1 MSHKNKKFYNE
12 QHDTPTV
19 NETPVDEVSTE
30 TPVVEVS
37 TVEQPLNAVEPK
49 KKIAITAETASKTGG
64 YHWMSLNNNGNKLI
78 GVVVVR
84 VHPNIM
90 KALVDAGKVRVEDFA
105 GLKDVAIK
113 NDLVEY
119 IEASVLTA
127 MDADGIPAP
136 DMTVV
141 RQTGVLKSRLNEAE
155 TKLADLEADNL
166 KTLESLPEETRR
178 ILIGANKA
186 MGQAWIH
193 AHPDT
198 DK

>member
-30 TPVVEVS
+30 TLVDEVS

-105 GLKDVAIK
+105 GLKGVAVK

-141 RQTGVLKSRLNEAE
+141 RQTGVLKSKLDEAE
-155 TKLADLEADNL
+155 AKLANLEADNL
-166 KTLESLPEETRR
+166 KTLESLPEETRK
-178 ILIGANKA
+178 ILISANEA
-186 MGQAWIH
+186 MRRAWIN
-193 AHPDT
+193 AHPGE
-198 DK
+198 